1 MLKVSPDPSPL
12 RFPFYMLSFLT
23 SRSMRWGM
31 RESVGDLYLINRAFE
46 PRGWFEGNVS
56 WGKFP
61 FSDQRAEHWE
71 NTSDNLGS

>member
-1 MLKVSPDPSPL
+1 
-12 RFPFYMLSFLT
+12 
-23 SRSMRWGM
+23 MRRGM
-31 RESVGDLYLINRAFE
+31 RESVRDLYLINRAFE

-61 FSDQRAEHWE
+61 FSDQRAEHCE